1 MYRNLQN
8 RVEAVTPIEERA
20 LRERLWQTLQVM
32 LGDQRQAWDMDGDGN
47 YVQRSPVD
55 AAVELGTHRR
65 LMTLAQQRW
74 RVTT

>member
-47 YVQRSPVD
+47 YVQRSPAD
-55 AAVELGTHRR
+55 AAVEVGTHRR
-65 LMTLAQQRW
+65 LMALAQQRW
-74 RVTT
+74 RVNT